1 MALAMKSG
9 NKEMGIRS
17 AQRCLNNKFS
27 HPFRLHVIYNLVAFS
42 IRVRRKEKKYHVT
55 DDWWGGGGNN
65 VALRQGSL
73 SGYIT
78 RLVLGHHC

>member
-1 MALAMKSG
+1 
-9 NKEMGIRS
+9 MGIRS

-42 IRVRRKEKKYHVT
+42 TRVRRKEKKNIT
-55 DDWWGGGGNN
+55 FPMIGGWGGDN
-65 VALRQGSL
+65 VALQQGSL